1 MMIGDKEEST
11 TREAERGGFMNEVL
25 GGSSIPTRI
34 LVPID
39 FSESSHAALMT
50 AADLAQHFHAELY
63 LVHILPIFPRTT
75 FPDFLPEANFLD
87 KVRKDAEE
95 RFAVCQTDLD
105 AKGIKVNS
113 SIEEG
118 NDVAEDIIEVIER
131 EKIDFVVISTHGMT
145 GWHPIAFGSIAEKIV
160 KMVQCPLLLL
170 RTAKPASSVKHTSE
184 RLMEWW

>member
-1 MMIGDKEEST
+1 MQ
-11 TREAERGGFMNEVL
+11 VL

-34 LVPID
+34 LVPVD

-63 LVHILPIFPRTT
+63 LVHILPLFPRTT
-75 FPDFLPEANFLD
+75 FPDFQPEADFLD
-87 KVRKDAEE
+87 KIRKDAEE
-95 RFAVCQTDLD
+95 RFAACKADLD

-113 SIEEG
+113 CIKEG
-118 NDVAEDIIEVIER
+118 NDVAEDIVDVIER

-170 RTAKPASSVKHTSE
+170 RTAKPASSVRRASE